1 MFRGVRGFSS
11 SSPSCRKRAAKGD
24 CSRVCGL
31 GTEVVEADVSICR
44 LRVVLADGSVAVTS
58 FREERVLVV
67 VGETSPEESN
77 FMRRLEYGAKSAKE
91 WKSSCLAQFS
101 DILGMPTTGFEEE
114 ILALLKKWIMRKEQ
128 KNWWS
133 GAKRVKVESSRSERE
148 L

>member
-1 MFRGVRGFSS
+1 
-11 SSPSCRKRAAKGD
+11 
-24 CSRVCGL
+24 
-31 GTEVVEADVSICR
+31 
-44 LRVVLADGSVAVTS
+44 
-58 FREERVLVV
+58 
-67 VGETSPEESN
+67 
-77 FMRRLEYGAKSAKE
+77 MRRLEYGAKSAKE

>member
-31 GTEVVEADVSICR
+31 GTEVVEAEVSICR

-67 VGETSPEESN
+67 VGETAP
-77 FMRRLEYGAKSAKE
+77 
-91 WKSSCLAQFS
+91 
-101 DILGMPTTGFEEE
+101 
-114 ILALLKKWIMRKEQ
+114 RKAT
-128 KNWWS
+128 S
-133 GAKRVKVESSRSERE
+133 
-148 L
+148 